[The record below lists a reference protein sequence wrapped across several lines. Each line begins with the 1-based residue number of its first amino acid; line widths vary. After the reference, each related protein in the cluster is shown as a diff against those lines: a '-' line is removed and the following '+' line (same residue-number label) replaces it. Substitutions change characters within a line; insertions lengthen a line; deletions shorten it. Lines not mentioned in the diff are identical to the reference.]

1 MKKVIGILFFL
12 FIVGSSAGA
21 HVPDKKIAVRSGA
34 GVKEI
39 AVREIGSIRFRGEE
53 MLLNLKDGS
62 AMSWIVDDVD
72 VMTFLY
78 TDPSDETGIGVCTA
92 GDFTV
97 SGGVLT
103 IKGNGTLPVQL
114 STMDGKL
121 LFGGSCNGSL
131 HLPLGEYPAGVYLLN
146 VNGTIHKIMNR

>member
-1 MKKVIGILFFL
+1 MFFL

-21 HVPDKKIAVRSGA
+21 HVPDKKIAVRSSA

-39 AVREIGSIRFRGEE
+39 AVREIGCIRFRGEE

-72 VMTFLY
+72 VMTFLN
-78 TDPSDETGIGVCTA
+78 TDPSDDTGVGVCTA
-92 GDFTV
+92 GDITV
-97 SGGVLT
+97 SDGVLT
-103 IKGNGTLPVQL
+103 IEGNGTLPVQL
-114 STMDGKL
+114 STMEGKQ
-121 LFGGSCNGSL
+121 LFNGSCNGSL
-131 HLPLGEYPAGVYLLN
+131 QLPLGEYPTGVYLLN

>member
-62 AMSWIVDDVD
+62 AM
-72 VMTFLY
+72 
-78 TDPSDETGIGVCTA
+78 
-92 GDFTV
+92 
-97 SGGVLT
+97 
-103 IKGNGTLPVQL
+103 
-114 STMDGKL
+114 
-121 LFGGSCNGSL
+121 
-131 HLPLGEYPAGVYLLN
+131 
-146 VNGTIHKIMNR
+146 